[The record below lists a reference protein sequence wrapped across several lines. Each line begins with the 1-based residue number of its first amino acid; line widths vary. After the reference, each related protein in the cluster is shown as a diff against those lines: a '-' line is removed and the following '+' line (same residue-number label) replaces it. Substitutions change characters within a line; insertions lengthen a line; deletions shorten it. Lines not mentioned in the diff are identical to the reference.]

1 MGDFRKHLLEERGR
15 SLECRN
21 SMNQSTK
28 VEIYL
33 KHISRNVNNVGD
45 KHRKVDGRQTVEGRE
60 KQTKESSFGV
70 SEPLETWEKMSA
82 AVKTCF
88 KSNLSGLEEGSE

>member
-1 MGDFRKHLLEERGR
+1 MLEERGR

-45 KHRKVDGRQTVEGRE
+45 KHRKVDGRQTVEVQLRGMVVMARIGR
-60 KQTKESSFGV
+60 
-70 SEPLETWEKMSA
+70 L
-82 AVKTCF
+82 
-88 KSNLSGLEEGSE
+88 GLTYTHYLV

>member
-1 MGDFRKHLLEERGR
+1 MLEERGR

-82 AVKTCF
+82 AVKTHF

>member
-15 SLECRN
+15 SLESRN

-45 KHRKVDGRQTVEGRE
+45 KQER
-60 KQTKESSFGV
+60 
-70 SEPLETWEKMSA
+70 
-82 AVKTCF
+82 
-88 KSNLSGLEEGSE
+88 